1 MNAHAT
7 RKPVISVIVPCRGE
21 LQQLRVSAPP
31 LLADESVEYILV
43 DHQWPHAC
51 GNFARAY
58 WPIAKVVDV
67 DGAEEGNWGHACNAG
82 VRAATGQWLAC
93 LDPAVVVR
101 EQFAASVRGLLRE
114 HVMLE
119 SAPPNRPASRVDEDA
134 PDPVLCSA
142 AAFVR
147 AGGYDPQL
155 PSARLQSFDLQ
166 QRLLAQGLLR
176 ACLPRDLV
184 RVVKPREDG
193 EAEVRRLQE
202 AFWAGKIYPHW
213 VRWPNPITVGI
224 VGSAF
229 GDVFRGVQYAYHLR
243 QQHQLEV
250 SIYPRFHG
258 YRSIDFRETPRSSRE
273 GLVREI
279 MEVLDVHEPLP
290 LDVSKPID
298 HVYVPERWPW
308 HFHSQ
313 VRTKPR
319 WQGWRQGRDR
329 RIAYQLDGASN
340 ADTKNP
346 TPAEQERLLRFAP
359 GYEMVRLGKHLSV
372 RQCVEIAAGCDL
384 FVGVDSGMMH
394 LCYAVGVPVFLL
406 CNQMDPWV
414 LFKWHGCHHAIH
426 CLDTHDFIIKARQ
439 FLGLVPG

>member
-7 RKPVISVIVPCRGE
+7 RKPVISVIVPCRGQ
-21 LQQLRVSAPP
+21 LGQLRVSAPP

-67 DGAEEGNWGHACNAG
+67 DGTEQGNWGHACNAG
-82 VRAATGQWLAC
+82 VRAATGQWLAF

-114 HVMLE
+114 HVLLE
-119 SAPPNRPASRVDEDA
+119 SAPPNRSASLSDEDA

-142 AAFVR
+142 AAFAR

-155 PSARLQSFDLQ
+155 SSGRLQARDLQ
-166 QRLLAQGLLR
+166 RRLLAQGLLG
-176 ACLPRDLV
+176 ACLPHDFV
-184 RVVKPREDG
+184 RVVKPPEAG
-193 EAEVRRLQE
+193 EAEVWSLQKE
-202 AFWAGKIYPHW
+202 FWAGAVYPSW

-229 GDVFRGVQYAYHLR
+229 GDVFRGVQYAYYLR
-243 QQHQLEV
+243 QQHRLEV
-250 SIYPRFHG
+250 SLYPLFHG
-258 YRSIDFRETPRSSRE
+258 YRSIDFRETPHPSRE

-279 MEVLDVHEPLP
+279 LEVLDVPESLP

-298 HVYVPERWPW
+298 RVYVPECWPW
-308 HFHSQ
+308 HFHPQ
-313 VRTKPR
+313 VHTKLR
-319 WQGWRQGRDR
+319 WQGWRQGRAR
-329 RIAYQLDGASN
+329 RIAYQFDATSD
-340 ADTKNP
+340 ADNKNP
-346 TPAEQERLLRFAP
+346 TPAELESLLRFAP

-372 RQCVEIAAGCDL
+372 RQCVEIAAASDL

-394 LCYAVGVPVFLL
+394 LCYAVGVPVFLI
-406 CNQMDPWV
+406 CNQMAPWV
-414 LFKWHGCHHAIH
+414 LFKWHGCNHAIH
-426 CLDTHDFIIKARQ
+426 CLDTHDFIFKARQ
-439 FLGLVPG
+439 FLGLAPG